1 MTLYKLY
8 VLSLFSLITV
18 LNVTGTKAK
27 DYGKIC
33 EELAQF
39 TPNLCADKD
48 VAKKCQTIC
57 SKAEQQG
64 IYTSRCPSAAAFY
77 QKCCSENF
85 RKIHRRT
92 NMLQA
97 KFFTTYVFLRILR
110 KVSMREKCPYLEFFW
125 SVFNPNAAPN
135 TGFFHAVLN

>member
-1 MTLYKLY
+1 MTLYKLC
-8 VLSLFSLITV
+8 VLPLFSLITV
-18 LNVTGTKAK
+18 INVTGTKAK

-39 TPNLCADKD
+39 TPNLCADED
-48 VAKKCQTIC
+48 VAKKCQAIC

-64 IYTSRCPSAAAFY
+64 IYTSSCPEAFY

-92 NMLQA
+92 NKL
-97 KFFTTYVFLRILR
+97 
-110 KVSMREKCPYLEFFW
+110 
-125 SVFNPNAAPN
+125 
-135 TGFFHAVLN
+135 